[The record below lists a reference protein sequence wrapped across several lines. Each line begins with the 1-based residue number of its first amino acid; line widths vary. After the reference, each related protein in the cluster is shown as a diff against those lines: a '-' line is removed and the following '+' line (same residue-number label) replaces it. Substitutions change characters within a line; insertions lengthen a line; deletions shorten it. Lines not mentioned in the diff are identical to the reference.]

1 MWFGRRDTL
10 DLLAGCRFQLMT
22 ADVGVF
28 EKCQVW
34 KILTQKE

>member
-22 ADVGVF
+22 ADGVSQ
-28 EKCQVW
+28 KCQVW